1 MFDSFKEAK
10 LNTFNYVFTNSV
22 NTAKGVGKASFK
34 YILIGVFV
42 FGFAYSIPKAISNFF
57 ATKAAISA

>member
-1 MFDSFKEAK
+1 MFEKFKDAK
-10 LNTFNYVFTNSV
+10 FKTWNFILENSV
-22 NTAKGVGKASFK
+22 SKAKQAGKVSFK

-42 FGFAYSIPKAISNFF
+42 FGFAYAIPKSIASYF